1 MSEENVLK
9 QFMRTEKIFVKIP
22 SDGKFYDE
30 DVATFTSNNEI
41 GVMPMTAT
49 DELALTNPDALLN
62 GEGIKKVIESC
73 CPLVKNAK
81 KLFSPD
87 VDILLLG
94 IRHASYGD
102 EMKFQ
107 VNCPECNAEN
117 NYTISL
123 RTLIE
128 RIEFLD
134 PPYIVEFDS
143 KLKVHVRP
151 YTFETNSKLSLQAL
165 EISRLLQ
172 TVGDQKLEDLE
183 QLAQYG
189 EKFNNI
195 ANTTV
200 DVLLDGIEKVEIISE
215 DQEKLFVKDRDDINE
230 WLHNINRQM
239 VEKIRDKISEI
250 NQIGIDK
257 SMPIVC
263 DKCEHNWSTHIEFNP
278 TDFFG

>member
-22 SDGKFYDE
+22 SEGKFYDE
-30 DVATFTSNNEI
+30 DVVSFTDNNEI
-41 GVMPMTAT
+41 GILPMTAI

-87 VDILLLG
+87 IDVLLLG

-102 EMKFQ
+102 ELKFQ
-107 VNCPECNAEN
+107 VNCPECGAEN
-117 NYTISL
+117 NYTVSIRHL
-123 RTLIE
+123 VE
-128 RIEFLD
+128 RIEFLN

-165 EISRLLQ
+165 EISQLLK
-172 TVGDQKLEDLE
+172 TVGDQSIEDLKK
-183 QLAQYG
+183 LTQYSD
-189 EKFNNI
+189 KFTSI
-195 ANTTV
+195 ANSTV
-200 DVLLDGIEKVEIISE
+200 DILLDGIEKVEIVTE
-215 DQEKLFVKDRDDINE
+215 EQEKLFVKNREDIDE
-230 WLHNINRQM
+230 WLHNINRKM
-239 VEKIRDKISEI
+239 VEDIRQKITEL
-250 NQIGIDK
+250 NGIGIDK
-257 SMPIVC
+257 AIPIIC
-263 DKCEHNWSTHIEFNP
+263 DKCQHEWTTTVEFNP

>member
-9 QFMRTEKIFVKIP
+9 QFMRTEKIFVKLP
-22 SDGKFYDE
+22 SNGEFYDE
-30 DVATFTSNNEI
+30 TVATFTDNNEI
-41 GVMPMTAT
+41 GILPMTAT

-62 GEGIKKVIESC
+62 GEGIKKVVESC

-87 VDILLLG
+87 IDILLLG

-102 EMKFQ
+102 EMKFT
-107 VNCPECNAEN
+107 VNCPKCEAEN
-117 NYTISL
+117 NYVVSL
-123 RTLIE
+123 RDLIE
-128 RIEFLD
+128 KIEFLD

-165 EISRLLQ
+165 EISRLLK
-172 TVGDQKLEDLE
+172 TVGDQKLEELE

-189 EKFNNI
+189 DKFNKI

-200 DVLLDGIEKVEIISE
+200 DVLLDGIEKVEIITDE
-215 DQEKLFVKDRDDINE
+215 MEKLFVKDRDDINE
-230 WLHNINRQM
+230 WLHNINRKM
-239 VEKIRDKISEI
+239 VEEIRDKISEI

-257 SMPIVC
+257 SLNVI
-263 DKCEHNWSTHIEFNP
+263 CEACKNEWTTHIEFNP
-278 TDFFG
+278 TDFFD